1 VSSVPNTRPLV
12 AERVFATL
20 LQRLLTGD
28 YAPERRLPAQR
39 ALAAELGVTMTALRE
54 ALKRLEQ
61 MGMIEVRHGNA
72 MSATRWR
79 ESGTLDVLAH
89 LLVQGDG
96 LDPGVLGD
104 ILEARCYMLRELAGL
119 AAART
124 DAERSARI
132 SELAAAV
139 PAAPDASAAALIDF
153 AFFTEIARAAEN
165 VVFLLILNS
174 IRSVYLEHAQLIP
187 VTTGHQQ
194 LGPMYIALARAIAEG
209 EVEAAR
215 ASAWELAC
223 AQRERVGV

>member
-1 VSSVPNTRPLV
+1 MTSVPNTRPLV
-12 AERVFATL
+12 AERVFDTL
-20 LQRLLTGD
+20 LQRLLTGL
-28 YAPERRLPAQR
+28 YAPDQRLPPQR

-89 LLVQGDG
+89 VLVQGDG

-104 ILEARCYMLRELAGL
+104 IMEARCHMLRELAGL
-119 AAART
+119 AAARA
-124 DAERSARI
+124 DAGQSARI

-139 PAAPDASAAALIDF
+139 AAAPDAATAALTDF
-153 AFFTEIARAAEN
+153 AFFTEVARAAQN

-174 IRSVYLEHAQLIP
+174 IRSVYLEHAELIP
-187 VTTGHQQ
+187 VTRDHQQ
-194 LGPMYIALARAIAEG
+194 LGPLYAALAEAITHA
-209 EVEAAR
+209 EVETAR
-215 ASAWELAC
+215 TAAWELAR

>member
-1 VSSVPNTRPLV
+1 MASVPNTRPLV

-20 LQRLLTGD
+20 LRRLLTGD
-28 YAPERRLPAQR
+28 YAPDRRLPPQR

-89 LLVQGDG
+89 LLVSGDG

-104 ILEARCYMLRELAGL
+104 IMEARCYMLRELAGL
-119 AAART
+119 AAARA
-124 DAERSARI
+124 DAERSAAI

-139 PAAPDASAAALIDF
+139 AAAPDTSAAALTDF
-153 AFFTEIARAAEN
+153 AFFTEVARAAEN

-174 IRSVYLEHAQLIP
+174 IRSVYLEHAELIP
-187 VTTGHQQ
+187 VTTDHRQ
-194 LGPMYIALARAIAEG
+194 LAPMYVALAGAIAG
-209 EVEAAR
+209 GDVEAAR
-215 ASAWELAC
+215 TRAWELAC

>member
-1 VSSVPNTRPLV
+1 MTSVPNTRPLV

-20 LQRLLTGD
+20 LQRLLAGT
-28 YAPERRLPAQR
+28 YAPDQRLPPQR

-89 LLVQGDG
+89 LLVGVGG

-104 ILEARCYMLRELAGL
+104 IMEARCYMLRELAGL
-119 AAART
+119 AAARA
-124 DAERSARI
+124 DPEQSARI

-139 PAAPDASAAALIDF
+139 AAAPDAAAAALTDF
-153 AFFTEIARAAEN
+153 EFFTEVARAAEN

-174 IRSVYLEHAQLIP
+174 IRSVYLERAELIP
-187 VTTGHQQ
+187 VTTDHQQ
-194 LGPMYIALARAIAEG
+194 LAPMYVVVAEAISG
-209 EVEAAR
+209 SEVETAR
-215 ASAWELAC
+215 TSAWELAC

>member
-1 VSSVPNTRPLV
+1 M
-12 AERVFATL
+12 
-20 LQRLLTGD
+20 LQRLLTGA
-28 YAPERRLPAQR
+28 YPAEERLPSQR

-54 ALKRLEQ
+54 ALKRVEQ
-61 MGMIEVRHGNA
+61 MGLIEVRHGNA

-89 LLVQGDG
+89 LVITGDG

-119 AAART
+119 AAARA

-132 SELAAAV
+132 SELADAV
-139 PAAPDASAAALIDF
+139 ASAPDDTAAALIDF
-153 AFFTEIARAAEN
+153 AFFTEVARAAEN

-174 IRSVYLEHAQLIP
+174 IRSVCRERAELIP
-187 VTTGHQQ
+187 VTTDSRR
-194 LGPMYIALARAIAEG
+194 LAPIYLTLARAIAERD
-209 EVEAAR
+209 VETAR
-215 ASAWELAC
+215 ARAWELAC

>member
-1 VSSVPNTRPLV
+1 MASVPNTRPLV
-12 AERVFATL
+12 AGRVFATL
-20 LQRLLTGD
+20 LRRLLTGA
-28 YAPERRLPAQR
+28 YAPDERLPSQR

-96 LDPGVLGD
+96 LDAGVLGD
-104 ILEARCYMLRELAGL
+104 IMEARCYMLRELAGL
-119 AAART
+119 AAARA

-132 SELAAAV
+132 SELATAV
-139 PAAPDASAAALIDF
+139 AAAPDAAVAAFTDF

-174 IRSVYLEHAQLIP
+174 IRSVYLEHAERIP
-187 VTTGHQQ
+187 VTTDHHQ
-194 LGPMYIALARAIAEG
+194 LAPMYVALAGAISG
-209 EVEAAR
+209 GDVEAAR
-215 ASAWELAC
+215 ARAWQLAC